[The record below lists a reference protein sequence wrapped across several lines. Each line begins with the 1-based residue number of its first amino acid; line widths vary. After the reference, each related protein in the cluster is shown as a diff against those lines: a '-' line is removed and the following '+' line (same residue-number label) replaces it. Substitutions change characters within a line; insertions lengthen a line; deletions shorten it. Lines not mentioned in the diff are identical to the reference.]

1 MKIKIMSNYDKFANF
16 MKIVKEYSVMNG
28 KASKQMMSAGTSGIH
43 SGNVN
48 SNKLDTFVK
57 SSKKAEK

>member
-1 MKIKIMSNYDKFANF
+1 MNIKLISNYDKFANF

-43 SGNVN
+43 PENIN

-57 SSKKAEK
+57 GSKKAEK